1 MRLQALPAATLYPLT
16 PALPRLLALALG
28 LLLSAQVLAQATTA
42 PPGTAPAPATN
53 LQARPRIALVLSGG
67 GARGLAHI
75 GVLRVLQELR
85 VPVDMVVGTSMGAL
99 VGGAFASG
107 RSVDELEAFVQSAD
121 WTSILADRPPRQEL
135 SFRRRED
142 DQLLPSRIE
151 VGLGSSGLS
160 LPPAAAGNS
169 GLEFALE
176 RLIASKYADLNTG
189 QLPLP
194 YRAIAT
200 DLLTGELADLD
211 DTPLFLAMRAS
222 MAIPGFFS
230 PVRVKGR
237 LMVDGGLVRNM
248 GVESARAMGADIII
262 AVDVG
267 TPLAEEKE
275 LGSAL
280 GVSRQMLAILT
291 TQNVARSIR
300 ALKPEDVLIDPDL
313 GNLGFLDFG
322 RRDEAMSIGQ
332 RAARAA
338 HERLSQFALSP
349 QDYAQ
354 HEQKRQRPPLVTPQA
369 LPLASLD
376 IQGSHITNAEALK
389 REIDLSVGQAASQAQ
404 INAATSQLYGLG
416 DFDRLDT
423 QVLDRDGER
432 HVTIDVSEADWARS
446 RLRLGLELS
455 SNFSDD
461 NSFKVVALHRLSWIN
476 SWGGELR
483 TYASLGS
490 QRKLTSA
497 FYQPLGPG
505 SAWYVEPGFAFNSEV
520 LDSYLAGKR
529 VARYSSNVGLA
540 NFALGRR
547 LGQWGDVQ
555 LGYSRFS
562 AQAVLQI
569 PEQSDKTP
577 VQQSGRQGSL
587 RLRADTL
594 DSLAFPTRGYLL
606 DLSASRTEIFTTG
619 QASTDV
625 SFSGLAAYR
634 AKDWGGHVWGEL
646 SHASL
651 GAATS
656 LGGFLRLSGSPK
668 SSLSDQNVGLLRLVS
683 AKRIGTMPVGLGET
697 VRGGFSLEL
706 GGAVPNGQHLQPSD
720 LKLAGSLFI
729 AVDTRLG
736 PFYLA
741 AGATRG
747 VDSAVYLF
755 LGPSW

>member
-1 MRLQALPAATLYPLT
+1 MRLLPCLIALL
-16 PALPRLLALALG
+16 LG
-28 LLLSAQVLAQATTA
+28 LAAGPALAQAAA
-42 PPGTAPAPATN
+42 PS
-53 LQARPRIALVLSGG
+53 QAEQVAGKPRPRIALVLSGG

-107 RSVDELEAFVQSAD
+107 RRVDELEAFVNSAD
-121 WTSILADRPPRQEL
+121 WTAILADRPPRQEL
-135 SFRRRED
+135 SYRRRED
-142 DQLLPSRIE
+142 DQLVPSRIE
-151 VGLGSSGLS
+151 VGLGLGEVS

-176 RLIASKYADLNTG
+176 RLIASQYADLSTG

-194 YRAIAT
+194 FRAIAT
-200 DLLTGELADLD
+200 DLLTGELADLA

-248 GVESARAMGADIII
+248 GVETARAMGADLII

-300 ALKPEDVLIDPDL
+300 TLKPEDVLIDPDL
-313 GNLGFLDFG
+313 GNLSFLDFG
-322 RRDEAMSIGQ
+322 RRDEAVATGQ

-338 HERLSQFALSP
+338 QERLRPLALSAEE
-349 QDYAQ
+349 YAL
-354 HEQKRQRPPLVTPQA
+354 HEQRRQRPPVLAPQA
-369 LPLASLD
+369 LPLASLE
-376 IQGSHITNAEALK
+376 IEGAKLTNPEVLK
-389 REIDLSVGQAASQAQ
+389 KEIDLALGQPASQAQ
-404 INAATSQLYGLG
+404 INAATSQLYGRG

-432 HVTIDVSEADWARS
+432 HVTIHVSEAEWARS

-455 SNFSDD
+455 SNFADD
-461 NSFKVVALHRLSWIN
+461 NSFKVVGLHRLSWLN
-476 SWGGELR
+476 AWGGELR
-483 TYASLGS
+483 TQASLGS
-490 QRKLTSA
+490 QRKLASA
-497 FYQPLGPG
+497 LYQPLGAG
-505 SAWYVEPGFAFNSEV
+505 SPWYVEPGLAVNGEV
-520 LDSYLAGKR
+520 LDSYVAGKR
-529 VARYSSNVGLA
+529 VARYNTNYGVA
-540 NFALGRR
+540 NLTLGRR

-562 AQAVLQI
+562 GEAVVQI
-569 PEQSDKTP
+569 PEQSDKSP
-577 VQQSGRQGSL
+577 VQQSGRQGFL

-606 DLSASRTEIFTTG
+606 DLTASHTQIFNTG
-619 QASTDV
+619 ESSTDV
-625 SFSGLAAYR
+625 SFAGLAAYR
-634 AKDWGGHVWGEL
+634 ADSWAGHVWGEL
-646 SHASL
+646 SHASF

-706 GGAVPNGQHLQPSD
+706 GGAVPNGQRLQPSD

-736 PFYLA
+736 PFFLA

>member
-1 MRLQALPAATLYPLT
+1 M
-16 PALPRLLALALG
+16 PRLLALG
-28 LLLSAQVLAQATTA
+28 LFFLLSRPALAQTTLA
-42 PPGTAPAPATN
+42 LPSSTQAAEQTASVKP
-53 LQARPRIALVLSGG
+53 RPRIALVLSGG

-107 RSVDELEAFVQSAD
+107 RSVDELEAFVNSAD
-121 WTSILADRPPRQEL
+121 WTAILADRPPRQEL
-135 SFRRRED
+135 SYRRRED

-151 VGLGSSGLS
+151 VGLGLGDVS

-176 RLIASKYADLNTG
+176 RLIASQYADLSTG

-194 YRAIAT
+194 FRAIAT

-211 DTPLFLAMRAS
+211 DSPLFLAMRAS

-248 GVESARAMGADIII
+248 GVESARAMGADLII

-280 GVSRQMLAILT
+280 GVSRQMLSILT

-300 ALKPEDVLIDPDL
+300 TLRPEDVLIDPDL
-313 GNLGFLDFG
+313 GNLSFLDFG
-322 RRDEAMSIGQ
+322 RRDEAVATGQ

-338 HERLSQFALSP
+338 HERLSQFALSA
-349 QDYAQ
+349 QEYAL
-354 HEQKRQRPPLVTPQA
+354 HEQRRQRPPALAPQA

-376 IQGSHITNAEALK
+376 IEGAKLTNPEVLK
-389 REIDLSVGQAASQAQ
+389 KEIDLLVGQPASQAQ
-404 INAATSQLYGLG
+404 INAATSQLYGRG

-432 HVTIDVSEADWARS
+432 HVTIHVSEADWARS

-455 SNFSDD
+455 SNFADD
-461 NSFKVVALHRLSWIN
+461 NSFKVVALHKLSWIN
-476 SWGGELR
+476 RWGAELR
-483 TYASLGS
+483 SQASIGS
-490 QRKLTSA
+490 QRKLGSS
-497 FYQPLGPG
+497 FYQPLGAG
-505 SAWYVEPGFAFNSEV
+505 SPWYVEPGISFNGEPWDYYV
-520 LDSYLAGKR
+520 NGKR
-529 VARYSSNVGLA
+529 LARYNTRLTLA
-540 NFALGRR
+540 SFALGRR
-547 LGQWGDVQ
+547 LGNWGDVQ
-555 LGYSRFS
+555 LGYNRFKGE
-562 AQAVLQI
+562 AVVQI
-569 PEQSDKTP
+569 PEQASNGP
-577 VQQSGRQGSL
+577 HEQSGSQSLL

-594 DSLAFPTRGYLL
+594 DSIAFPTRGYLL
-606 DLSASRTEIFTTG
+606 DLSTTRTQIYSSG
-619 QASTDV
+619 QTSNDV

-634 AKDWGGHVWGEL
+634 AGDWAGHGLAEF
-646 SHASL
+646 SHASF
-651 GAATS
+651 GSATS

-668 SSLSDQNVGLLRLVS
+668 SSLSDQNVGLLRLVT

-706 GGAVPNGQHLQPSD
+706 GGAVPNGQRLQPSD

-741 AGATRG
+741 AGSTRG
-747 VDSAVYLF
+747 ADSALYLF